1 MSHNH
6 APIRDNPAIQDAYQH
21 FAWDDVRRQL
31 GWTDSGPVQLF
42 ESIVGR
48 HAGRDKAA
56 LVVIEP
62 DGTTVRYS
70 YAQLAQDA
78 RKFAHALKQ
87 LGIQQGDRVA
97 GLMPRGYPV
106 VVTILATLQL
116 GAIYVPIFTGF
127 RADAIQYRLERS
139 EAKLL
144 VTDASV
150 REYVPAYFSTTMQAN
165 MSANIPARPSLKIV
179 TVNPSVDACQGDL
192 SFWDLLLAQTPL
204 VESVSTSREDVAVI
218 IFTSGS
224 TGQPKGGAVA
234 VNFLASVWP
243 YLRYGANLRESDVFW
258 PTGDP
263 GWGYGFICYLGA
275 LALGSTIVSATF
287 NPSSDQCIQ
296 IMDAHQV
303 TNLATTPTLLRSLM
317 AAGRESLARPPCLRS
332 ISSCGE
338 PLNGEVVDFFQKQWG
353 LTPMDHFGATEL
365 SLPVGNF
372 NAVPMTV
379 FPGSMG
385 LPFPGFEMAILS
397 EDGSAVE
404 LGETG
409 LLAKK
414 WSKDALYWLHYWNDP
429 ETTAE
434 VRRGDWIVTGDLAYQ
449 DENGYFWFKGRQ
461 GDMIKSAGY
470 RIGPFEVES
479 ALLKHPAVAEAAVVG
494 KGDAIK
500 GQILKAFVVLR
511 PGYSGSGELVQ
522 ALQSV
527 VKETLGRHLYPKEIE
542 FVERMPKTET
552 GKIQRFILRES
563 ASSSKNP

>member
-6 APIRDNPAIQDAYQH
+6 APIRDNTAIQDAYQN
-21 FAWDDVRRQL
+21 FAWGDVRRQL
-31 GWTDSGPVQLF
+31 GWTENGPVQLF

-62 DGTTVRYS
+62 DGATVRYS

-127 RADAIQYRLERS
+127 RADAIQYRLEGS
-139 EAKLL
+139 KAKLL

-150 REYVPAYFSTTMQAN
+150 RGYVPDQ
-165 MSANIPARPSLKIV
+165 PALKIV
-179 TVNPSVDACQGDL
+179 TVNPAADSSQGDL
-192 SFWDLLLAQTPL
+192 SFWDLLHSHTPL
-204 VESVSTSREDVAVI
+204 GESVSSSREDVAVI

-224 TGQPKGGAVA
+224 TGQPKGGAVSI
-234 VNFLASVWP
+234 NFLASVWP
-243 YLRYGANLRESDVFW
+243 YLRYGADLRESDVFW

-263 GWGYGFICYLGA
+263 GWGYGFICYMGA
-275 LALGSTIVSATF
+275 LAMGSTIVSATF
-287 NPSSDQCIQ
+287 NPSPDQCIQ
-296 IMDAHQV
+296 IMDTHRV

-317 AAGRESLARPPCLRS
+317 AAGRESLARPPGLRS

-353 LTPMDHFGATEL
+353 LTPMDHFGATEF

-372 NAVPMTV
+372 NAVPITV

-397 EDGSAVE
+397 EDGSAVGR
-404 LGETG
+404 GETG

-511 PGYSGSGELVQ
+511 PGHSGSGELVQ

-552 GKIQRFILRES
+552 GKIQRFMLRERT
-563 ASSSKNP
+563 

>member
-1 MSHNH
+1 MSLNQ
-6 APIRDNPAIQDAYQH
+6 APIRDNPAIQDAYQR
-21 FAWDDVRRQL
+21 FAWDDVRHQL
-31 GWTDSGPVQLF
+31 GWTKNGPVQLF

-48 HAGRDKAA
+48 HAGRDKSA

-62 DGTTVRYS
+62 DGTMVHYS
-70 YAQLAQDA
+70 YTQLAQDA
-78 RKFAHALKQ
+78 RKFAQALKQ
-87 LGIQQGDRVA
+87 LGIQQGDRVV

-127 RADAIQYRLERS
+127 RADAIQYRIRGS

-150 REYVPAYFSTTMQAN
+150 RAYVPDQ
-165 MSANIPARPSLKIV
+165 PALKIV
-179 TVNPSVDACQGDL
+179 TVNPAAGRSQGDL
-192 SFWDLLLAQTPL
+192 SFWDLLYSHTPL
-204 VESVSTSREDVAVI
+204 GESVSSSREDVAVI

-234 VNFLASVWP
+234 INFLASVWP
-243 YLRYGANLRESDVFW
+243 YLRYGADLRESDVFW

-263 GWGYGFICYLGA
+263 GWGYGFICYMGA
-275 LALGSTIVSATF
+275 LAMGSTIVSATF
-287 NPSSDQCIQ
+287 NPSPDQCIQ
-296 IMDAHQV
+296 IMDTHRV
-303 TNLATTPTLLRSLM
+303 TNLATTPTLLRGLM
-317 AAGRESLARPPCLRS
+317 AAGRESLARPPGLRS

-353 LTPMDHFGATEL
+353 LTPMDHFGATEF

-397 EDGSAVE
+397 EDGSAVKR
-404 LGETG
+404 GETG

-414 WSKDALYWLHYWNDP
+414 WSKDALYWLRYWNDP

-494 KGDAIK
+494 KVDAIK

-511 PGYSGSGELVQ
+511 PGHSGSGELVK

-527 VKETLGRHLYPKEIE
+527 VRETLGRHLYPKEIE

-552 GKIQRFILRES
+552 GKIQRFMLRER
-563 ASSSKNP
+563 A

>member
-1 MSHNH
+1 MSHNQ
-6 APIRDNPAIQDAYQH
+6 ASIRDNPAIQNAYQR

-31 GWTDSGPVQLF
+31 GWTENGPVQLF

-48 HAGRDKAA
+48 HAESDKSA
-56 LVVIEP
+56 LLVIEP
-62 DGTTVRYS
+62 DGTTVHYS

-78 RKFAHALKQ
+78 RKFAHVLKQ

-127 RADAIQYRLERS
+127 RADAIQYRLEGS

-150 REYVPAYFSTTMQAN
+150 RAFVPDQPTL
-165 MSANIPARPSLKIV
+165 RIV
-179 TVNPSVDACQGDL
+179 TVNAVADGSTGDL
-192 SFWDLLLAQTPL
+192 SFWDLLHAHTPL
-204 VESVSTSREDVAVI
+204 DESVTASREDVAVI
-218 IFTSGS
+218 IFPSGS

-234 VNFLASVWP
+234 INFLASVWP
-243 YLRYGANLRESDVFW
+243 YLRYGADLRESDVFW

-263 GWGYGFICYLGA
+263 GWGYGFICYMGA
-275 LALGSTIVSATF
+275 LAMGSTIVSATF
-287 NPSSDQCIQ
+287 NPSPDQCIQ
-296 IMDAHQV
+296 IMDTNRV

-317 AAGRESLARPPCLRS
+317 AAGREILARPTCLRS

-338 PLNGEVVDFFQKQWG
+338 PLNGEVVDFFQKQWD
-353 LTPMDHFGATEL
+353 LTPMDHFGATEF

-397 EDGSAVE
+397 EDGSTVDR
-404 LGETG
+404 GETG

-511 PGYSGSGELVQ
+511 PGHTGSDQLVQ

-552 GKIQRFILRES
+552 GKIQRFMLRERT
-563 ASSSKNP
+563 

>member
-6 APIRDNPAIQDAYQH
+6 APIRDNPAIQDAYQN
-21 FAWDDVRRQL
+21 FAWGDVRRQL
-31 GWTDSGPVQLF
+31 GWTENGPVQLF

-62 DGTTVRYS
+62 DGATVRYS

-127 RADAIQYRLERS
+127 RADAIQYRLEGS

-150 REYVPAYFSTTMQAN
+150 RGYVPDQ
-165 MSANIPARPSLKIV
+165 PALKIV
-179 TVNPSVDACQGDL
+179 TVNPAADRSQGDL
-192 SFWDLLLAQTPL
+192 SFWDLLHSHTPL
-204 VESVSTSREDVAVI
+204 GESVYSSREDVAVI

-234 VNFLASVWP
+234 INFLASVWP
-243 YLRYGANLRESDVFW
+243 YLRYGADLRESDVFW

-263 GWGYGFICYLGA
+263 GWGYGFICYMGA
-275 LALGSTIVSATF
+275 LAMGSTIVSATF
-287 NPSSDQCIQ
+287 NPSPDQCIQ
-296 IMDAHQV
+296 IMDTHRV

-353 LTPMDHFGATEL
+353 LTPMDHFGATEF

-397 EDGSAVE
+397 EDGSAVGR
-404 LGETG
+404 GETG

-429 ETTAE
+429 ETTAD

-511 PGYSGSGELVQ
+511 PGHTGSDQLVQ

-552 GKIQRFILRES
+552 GKIQRFMLREQ
-563 ASSSKNP
+563 A